1 MNEEKMPSPE
11 GEALAT
17 DAVNAPEQKKNGVA
31 GTLFDV
37 LEMFAW
43 SLFAVFMLFTFAIR
57 LCTVEGSSMEDT
69 LHENEALLLSEIG
82 YTPAQDDIIVFH
94 LTNSNSHED
103 LQKTLVKRVIA
114 TGGQTV
120 KINFETKE
128 ITVNGVKYEDT
139 HAVFKR
145 FDGTVINSYTTPYT
159 RGVAYDL
166 KTKTLTLEVP
176 EGHLFV
182 MGDNRNNSR
191 DSRDSAIGFV
201 DERCV
206 LGKVVARISP
216 FTIFE

>member
-1 MNEEKMPSPE
+1 MNEEKLPLEAVEAPSPE
-11 GEALAT
+11 PMEA
-17 DAVNAPEQKKNGVA
+17 PKRSSSVA

-69 LHENEALLLSEIG
+69 LHENEALLLSEVG

-94 LTNSNSHED
+94 LTNSDEN

-114 TGGQTV
+114 TGGQTLV
-120 KINFETKE
+120 INFETKE
-128 ITVNGVKYEDT
+128 ITVDGVKYEDP

-145 FDGTVINSYTTPYT
+145 FDGTYINAYATPYT
-159 RGVAYDL
+159 RGVSYDL
-166 KTKTLTLEVP
+166 KTKTLTVEVP

-191 DSRDSAIGFV
+191 DSRDSAIGLV